1 MHDIQMVDL
10 SRQYEKIKK
19 EIDEGIQQVIN
30 STQFINGDATKNLAS
45 SLAEYNGSSYCLPCA
60 NGTDALQIAL
70 MALGLQ
76 PGDEVITVPFT
87 FVATVEVVAL
97 LGYKPVFVDIDPKTF
112 NMDMS
117 KLEEAITPATK
128 CIIPVHLFGQSAEM
142 ETLMA
147 IADKHGLAVVEDNA
161 QALGCDFKSRDNAR
175 KKTGSIGHIG
185 TTSFYPTK
193 NLGGYGDSGALFTND
208 SKLADAIRMITNHGS
223 DRKYY
228 YDSIGV
234 NSRLDSIQAAILNAK
249 LPHLDEYNR
258 KRRQAADYYDR
269 LLSDVPGITLPYRAS
284 YSEHVFHQYTIR
296 VEKGRDELQAFLKE
310 KNIPSMIYYPVPLHM
325 SSAYGYFGYKESDFP
340 VSEKAAREVLSLPM
354 HTELDADQIEYIVAA
369 IREFQQNNN

>member
-1 MHDIQMVDL
+1 MVDL
-10 SRQYEKIKK
+10 ARQYQKIKK
-19 EIDEGIQQVIN
+19 EIDAGIQEVIDN
-30 STQFINGDATKNLAS
+30 TQFINGDATRNLAI
-45 SLAEYNGSSYCLPCA
+45 SLASYNGSAHCLPCA

-70 MALGLQ
+70 MALGLK

-97 LGYKPVFVDIDPKTF
+97 LGLKPVFVDIDPKTF

-117 KLEEAITPATK
+117 KVEEAITPATK

-147 IADKHGLAVVEDNA
+147 IAEKHGLFVIEDNA
-161 QALGCDFKSRDNAR
+161 QALGCDFKGRDNKR

-193 NLGGYGDSGALFTND
+193 NLGGYGDSGALFTNANT
-208 SKLADAIRMITNHGS
+208 LADAIRMITNHGS

-258 KRRQAADYYDR
+258 QRRQAADYYDR

-284 YSEHVFHQYTIR
+284 YSDHVFHQYTIR

-325 SSAYGYFGYKESDFP
+325 SSAYGYYGYKEGDFP
-340 VSEKAAREVLSLPM
+340 VSELAAKEVLSLPM
-354 HTELDADQIEYIVAA
+354 HTELDAEQMEYITAA
-369 IREFQQNNN
+369 IREYQQNNN